1 MIYSLIYA
9 ICKTVF
15 YSKYLRILQ
24 VSYCFWVP
32 VYFHCSQRIS
42 FLYEFS
48 TFKFIENYSVTQHIV
63 YVLWTFHPCLK
74 RLYRAM
80 VDAVLYKFNLV
91 KLFAGVWQFFYIF
104 SCFLHYWGRCV
115 KISYCLWIFCF
126 LHILY
131 TMCFKD
137 LFWLH
142 LDCCI
147 FLMNW
152 SFTIM
157 N

>member
-1 MIYSLIYA
+1 MQYVKLYFTQNIWELSRCLIVFEFQF
-9 ICKTVF
+9 ISTVV
-15 YSKYLRILQ
+15 RE
-24 VSYCFWVP
+24 C
-32 VYFHCSQRIS
+32 